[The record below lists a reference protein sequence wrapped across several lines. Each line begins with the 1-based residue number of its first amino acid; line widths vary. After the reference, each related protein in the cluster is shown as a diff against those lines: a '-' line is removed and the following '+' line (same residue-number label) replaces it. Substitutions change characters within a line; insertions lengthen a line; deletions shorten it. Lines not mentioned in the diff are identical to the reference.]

1 MIGWLK
7 GEVRHRF
14 QRGHRH
20 HIVLACSNIGYEVQL
35 IQRDLQ
41 ALAPDPDVELW
52 VHQVVSADNLQ
63 LFGFRSIA
71 ARDLFRDLIA
81 VSGVGP
87 QAGMA
92 LLEACE
98 IDELVTAL
106 IHSDHKTLCRA
117 QGVGKRTAERLAL
130 ELRSKLVSNGGES
143 VSAMPAIQEAHLE
156 VISTLE
162 SLGYEPPEIRKA
174 LQQLDQDASAP
185 AADDTDAWL
194 RRCIQLISNAA
205 P

>member
-20 HIVLACSNIGYEVQL
+20 HIVLACSNVGYEVQL

-41 ALAPDPDVELW
+41 ALAPEPDVELW

-81 VSGVGP
+81 AVSYTH
-87 QAGMA
+87 
-92 LLEACE
+92 L
-98 IDELVTAL
+98 
-106 IHSDHKTLCRA
+106 TLP
-117 QGVGKRTAERLAL
+117 T
-130 ELRSKLVSNGGES
+130 
-143 VSAMPAIQEAHLE
+143 
-156 VISTLE
+156 
-162 SLGYEPPEIRKA
+162 KA
-174 LQQLDQDASAP
+174 
-185 AADDTDAWL
+185 
-194 RRCIQLISNAA
+194 
-205 P
+205 

>member
-20 HIVLACSNIGYEVQL
+20 HIVLACSNVGYEVQL

-143 VSAMPAIQEAHLE
+143 VSTMPAIQAAHLE

-174 LQQLDQDASAP
+174 L
-185 AADDTDAWL
+185 
-194 RRCIQLISNAA
+194 RISGGS
-205 P
+205 